1 MSVRV
6 RKKYTRHNEEEGWRE
21 GTRSRAQRNGS
32 EEKSQQTA
40 GYYLIGRGVRVRVC
54 VCVRVWR
61 LYLYSG
67 IFSAKPKSPTTAEHA
82 PFSQHTRQFCTQ
94 NKYNTRHADHDL
106 ALTLQLETRVCVCV
120 RVRVHFLIRASSFE
134 RVVCTS
140 SHSRFIF

>member
-40 GYYLIGRGVRVRVC
+40 GYYLIGRGVRVRVR
-54 VCVRVWR
+54 VRR

-120 RVRVHFLIRASSFE
+120 RVCACAC
-134 RVVCTS
+134 VCACAFPNKGK
-140 SHSRFIF
+140 FI

>member
-1 MSVRV
+1 MEGGN
-6 RKKYTRHNEEEGWRE
+6 KKQSTEKRE
-21 GTRSRAQRNGS
+21 RGEVPTDCWLLSNRSRCAC
-32 EEKSQQTA
+32 A
-40 GYYLIGRGVRVRVC
+40 CVRVRV
-54 VCVRVWR
+54 RR

-120 RVRVHFLIRASSFE
+120 RVRVCVRVHFLIRASSFE